1 MRPGGTGEAA
11 AARLS
16 SHPMSAWRTFLRALN
31 PLAAARDLRT
41 QLAEPRPHRWPL
53 MGVAAAAT
61 FAVFSVMFQE
71 GAQGL
76 PRPPNITY
84 IESWELGRSDAEII
98 AGNVAATEAR
108 KAREAQAAA
117 SAERV
122 RQMYKALG
130 RASGMDVDAIER
142 KARSDAAAEARAR
155 AAAEATVPEPRIAPL
170 AD

>member
-1 MRPGGTGEAA
+1 MRE
-11 AARLS
+11 
-16 SHPMSAWRTFLRALN
+16 
-31 PLAAARDLRT
+31 
-41 QLAEPRPHRWPL
+41 QLGEPRPHRLPL

-71 GAQGL
+71 GARGL
-76 PRPPNITY
+76 PRPPEITY

-98 AGNVAATEAR
+98 AGNIAATAAR
-108 KAREAQAAA
+108 KEREAQRAA

-142 KARSDAAAEARAR
+142 RTQAENATEARKRAEA
-155 AAAEATVPEPRIAPL
+155 EAKLPKPRIAPV
-170 AD
+170 DE